1 MQATLLAGGMRLDQ
15 WYILLQ
21 RLRIIIKQTP
31 WSIVKASVQP
41 QKILEFS
48 GAYFFV
54 ATNPGDPLPGL
65 DMSNLIQAL
74 LADAEEHGASLAL
87 RTRIRGGQVYDTG
100 RMVQISDGDGEGN
113 FNLRMWVFKGVT
125 GFPPLKLELSFLKF
139 IHSETCFYHPGS

>member
-1 MQATLLAGGMRLDQ
+1 
-15 WYILLQ
+15 
-21 RLRIIIKQTP
+21 
-31 WSIVKASVQP
+31 VKASVQP

-113 FNLRMWVFKGVT
+113 FNLRM
-125 GFPPLKLELSFLKF
+125 
-139 IHSETCFYHPGS
+139 